1 MEHSAVDYSMV
12 PEIARDIIHKSY
24 WGTRYEGSQNGIS
37 SAVGGGFCFSWLVD
51 VTAGMDASAKAETEK
66 GVELVVVMSVLEV
79 EAAAGGGR
87 FVARLGGGGAFITC
101 HFKRSRVAM
110 ESSTEE

>member
-1 MEHSAVDYSMV
+1 M
-12 PEIARDIIHKSY
+12 
-24 WGTRYEGSQNGIS
+24 G
-37 SAVGGGFCFSWLVD
+37 
-51 VTAGMDASAKAETEK
+51 ASAKAETEK

-87 FVARLGGGGAFITC
+87 FVVRLGGGGGAFITC